1 MPMAFLVLL
10 GFQLLGEV
18 IRSATHVPLPG
29 PVIGMFL
36 LTVALV
42 FREQGGREHDSREH
56 DSRGP
61 SHRTPLS
68 TTAEGLI
75 RNMGLLFV
83 PAGVGIMAE
92 APMLQREWVPILA
105 GVVGSTILGIIATGT
120 VMHRATR
127 TAGNG
132 AGRAEAGSEPRPS
145 RAAGEDA

>member
-42 FREQGGREHDSREH
+42 FRGRDSR
-56 DSRGP
+56 DP

-68 TTAEGLI
+68 TTAHGLI

-92 APMLQREWVPILA
+92 APMLQREWAPILA
-105 GVVGSTILGIIATGT
+105 GVIGSTILGIIATGT

-127 TAGNG
+127 RAGN
-132 AGRAEAGSEPRPS
+132 AAALAEPGSESRPPQ
-145 RAAGEDA
+145 AAGEDA

>member
-42 FREQGGREHDSREH
+42 FRGQDG
-56 DSRGP
+56 RGP
-61 SHRTPLS
+61 PHRTPLS
-68 TTAEGLI
+68 TTADGLI

-92 APMLQREWVPILA
+92 APMLQREWAPILV
-105 GVVGSTILGIIATGT
+105 GVIGSTILGIIATGT
-120 VMHRATR
+120 VMRRATR
-127 TAGNG
+127 TAGNA
-132 AGRAEAGSEPRPS
+132 AGVTEPGSEARPS
-145 RAAGEDA
+145 KAAGEDA

>member
-10 GFQLLGEV
+10 GFQLVGEG
-18 IRSATHVPLPG
+18 IRSATHIPLPG

-42 FREQGGREHDSREH
+42 ARRREGQDTYLQS
-56 DSRGP
+56 D
-61 SHRTPLS
+61 LS
-68 TTAEGLI
+68 NTADRLI

-92 APMLQREWVPILA
+92 APMLRREWAPILA
-105 GVVGSTILGIIATGT
+105 GVVGSTILGVIATGT

-127 TAGNG
+127 TVPNG
-132 AGRAEAGSEPRPS
+132 TGDTETGSESPS
-145 RAAGEDA
+145 SDATCEDA

>member
-1 MPMAFLVLL
+1 MAFLVLL

-42 FREQGGREHDSREH
+42 WRGRDGEVPS
-56 DSRGP
+56 

-68 TTAEGLI
+68 TAAHGLI

-92 APMLQREWVPILA
+92 APMLQREWAPILA

-120 VMHRATR
+120 VMHHATR
-127 TAGNG
+127 RAGN
-132 AGRAEAGSEPRPS
+132 AAAPAEPESESRPPQ
-145 RAAGEDA
+145 AAGEDA

>member
-42 FREQGGREHDSREH
+42 FREPGGREH

-145 RAAGEDA
+145 GAAGEDA

>member
-42 FREQGGREHDSREH
+42 FRGQD
-56 DSRGP
+56 DRGE
-61 SHRTPLS
+61 TLQAPLS
-68 TTAEGLI
+68 NAADGLI

-92 APMLQREWVPILA
+92 ASMLHREWAPILA
-105 GVVGSTILGIIATGT
+105 GVVGSTILGVIATGT

-127 TAGNG
+127 TTANG
-132 AGRAEAGSEPRPS
+132 AAFAEPGSEPQPS
-145 RAAGEDA
+145 PAAGEDA